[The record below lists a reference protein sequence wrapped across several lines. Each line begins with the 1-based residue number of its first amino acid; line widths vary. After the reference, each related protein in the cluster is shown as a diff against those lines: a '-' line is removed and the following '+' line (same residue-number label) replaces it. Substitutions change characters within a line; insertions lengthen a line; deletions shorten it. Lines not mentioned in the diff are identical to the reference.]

1 MEEKPANQYNIE
13 NTEIREDITEGQRKL
28 RKTLEYIRIIT
39 VIKLVN
45 VRSFNHSNMKHT
57 TKKVDEIV
65 KYILTK
71 DVLKTKDLIRST
83 LIFVG

>member
-13 NTEIREDITEGQRKL
+13 NTEIREDITEEQRKH